1 MEKTNPLDK
10 LVQKKQQIQEGEVK
24 ALQEK
29 LQKEQEEKSARSEY
43 KESVFNKRRLLE
55 DQKDEL
61 QKHHKEI
68 KDKMEE
74 KILLLREARSTISD
88 TPALEA
94 EFRSEEGFKNY
105 TKDERVDWD
114 NLAEENRNISIEI
127 KNIDQE
133 IKTVEDELKKIE
145 LEDTIKDF
153 KNKYPNYESEITT
166 VESNKKQQEF
176 IQRDI
181 DYINNKLEVLKTKP
195 VLMQELIDGVFKEK
209 PYYIYDHKIIFQ
221 NGRFEDMDLNR
232 EIKNAKKELD
242 EFLIKITNDRKER
255 DNAVDNMKKGFF
267 QSQSSFNEE
276 KQRVKDT
283 NEKIRDENN
292 EHYNFL
298 LQKHEDLES
307 LFEIISCTS
316 GGYIEF
322 DRGQDYSNPNRRQYK
337 GAMKVSRDYKDI
349 FGEVIRGPREK
360 IKDILLNKQSSQEF
374 TIALLLEKVIES
386 FKEEKKKFENTDD
399 QSQMLDAYKEVF
411 QK

>member
-1 MEKTNPLDK
+1 
-10 LVQKKQQIQEGEVK
+10 
-24 ALQEK
+24 
-29 LQKEQEEKSARSEY
+29 
-43 KESVFNKRRLLE
+43 
-55 DQKDEL
+55 
-61 QKHHKEI
+61 
-68 KDKMEE
+68 
-74 KILLLREARSTISD
+74 
-88 TPALEA
+88 
-94 EFRSEEGFKNY
+94 
-105 TKDERVDWD
+105 
-114 NLAEENRNISIEI
+114 
-127 KNIDQE
+127 
-133 IKTVEDELKKIE
+133 
-145 LEDTIKDF
+145 
-153 KNKYPNYESEITT
+153 
-166 VESNKKQQEF
+166 
-176 IQRDI
+176 
-181 DYINNKLEVLKTKP
+181 
-195 VLMQELIDGVFKEK
+195 MQELIDGVFKEK